1 MALLKLQFKPGI
13 DRDVTNYSGEGG
25 WWECDKIRFRS
36 GLPEKLGGWEKYS
49 ANPFYGVCRN
59 LFSWVT
65 TFSDIMLAT
74 GTNRKLYIE
83 LSGVYNDVTPLR
95 TTFMAP
101 VTNNSISVTNTS
113 NVVTVNLL
121 LPHGL
126 TTGKYVTISGVS
138 NSGADNIGGILLTNI
153 NVNAQVTVVN
163 PTRFTFVAATSATS
177 TVSNAGGTAIYIAT
191 VVSPYTNNS
200 MSVSSGLKTVL
211 VTLTAPHGALD
222 GDFVTISG
230 VTGTIGGVPDAEIN
244 ASHQVTV
251 VDANNFTFLVDT
263 AATSTAALTGGTA
276 ITMTFEIHVGSASL
290 VYGYGWGV
298 GVWGQGR
305 GWGSPAST
313 PIVEPQQDW
322 WFDNFD
328 NDLFSNIRG
337 GAAYVWERG
346 VIVDPATAL
355 NTPAMSLQAYAAAGG
370 FVADA
375 VPAAI
380 MQIMVSQQ
388 DRHLIAFGAVP
399 YGSTSVADFDPMLI
413 RWADQDTPG
422 DWTPTATNSAGFLR
436 ASRGSRIVTAVPTRQ
451 EILVWTDTTLYALQ
465 FLGTTDVFGLQEY
478 APDITIAGPRARIS
492 ASNVVYWMGR
502 GKFYAYS
509 GRVDTL
515 DCTLLNHVFG
525 NLNYEQLEQVVA
537 GTNEQWNEIWWFYP
551 SAQSNAND
559 SYVIYN
565 YLEKLWYY
573 GMMPRTAWLD
583 SRLYSGP
590 LASNNDTPDA
600 LTETGYNYIHE
611 VGVNDDVLPMVS
623 YIQSNDFDL
632 GDGDK
637 FMLSRRLIPD
647 VRFEN
652 STSAHPE
659 VTFTLQSRNFPGSA
673 RRADAQDARPV
684 IQTAV
689 DEFTE
694 QVFIRARA
702 RQMSLKVSSADLGVH
717 WNLGTSRLDVREDG
731 TR

>member
-1 MALLKLQFKPGI
+1 M
-13 DRDVTNYSGEGG
+13 
-25 WWECDKIRFRS
+25 
-36 GLPEKLGGWEKYS
+36 
-49 ANPFYGVCRN
+49 
-59 LFSWVT
+59 
-65 TFSDIMLAT
+65 
-74 GTNRKLYIE
+74 
-83 LSGVYNDVTPLR
+83 
-95 TTFMAP
+95 
-101 VTNNSISVTNTS
+101 
-113 NVVTVNLL
+113 
-121 LPHGL
+121 
-126 TTGKYVTISGVS
+126 
-138 NSGADNIGGILLTNI
+138 
-153 NVNAQVTVVN
+153 
-163 PTRFTFVAATSATS
+163 
-177 TVSNAGGTAIYIAT
+177 
-191 VVSPYTNNS
+191 
-200 MSVSSGLKTVL
+200 
-211 VTLTAPHGALD
+211 
-222 GDFVTISG
+222 
-230 VTGTIGGVPDAEIN
+230 
-244 ASHQVTV
+244 
-251 VDANNFTFLVDT
+251 
-263 AATSTAALTGGTA
+263 
-276 ITMTFEIHVGSASL
+276 
-290 VYGYGWGV
+290 
-298 GVWGQGR
+298 
-305 GWGSPAST
+305 
-313 PIVEPQQDW
+313 
-322 WFDNFD
+322 
-328 NDLFSNIRG
+328 
-337 GAAYVWERG
+337 
-346 VIVDPATAL
+346 
-355 NTPAMSLQAYAAAGG
+355 
-370 FVADA
+370 
-375 VPAAI
+375 
-380 MQIMVSQQ
+380 
-388 DRHLIAFGAVP
+388 
-399 YGSTSVADFDPMLI
+399 
-413 RWADQDTPG
+413 
-422 DWTPTATNSAGFLR
+422 
-436 ASRGSRIVTAVPTRQ
+436 
-451 EILVWTDTTLYALQ
+451 Q

-551 SAQSNAND
+551 SAPSNAND

-590 LASNNDTPDA
+590 LASNNDEPDA

-611 VGVNDDVLPMVS
+611 VGVNDDVLPMES

-702 RQMSLKVSSADLGVH
+702 RQMSLKISSADLGVH
-717 WNLGTSRLDVREDG
+717 WNLGTPRLDVREDG